1 MLLRGAYLPAIQRS
15 CSWNSLT
22 GKQDHMHLTSLKRH
36 LSGTWDASTREDPM
50 IAARRGKGAASVPM
64 TAGRLF
70 VCSLV
75 FFLKE
80 M

>member
-1 MLLRGAYLPAIQRS
+1 
-15 CSWNSLT
+15 
-22 GKQDHMHLTSLKRH
+22 
-36 LSGTWDASTREDPM
+36 M
-50 IAARRGKGAASVPM
+50 IVARRGKGTASVPM